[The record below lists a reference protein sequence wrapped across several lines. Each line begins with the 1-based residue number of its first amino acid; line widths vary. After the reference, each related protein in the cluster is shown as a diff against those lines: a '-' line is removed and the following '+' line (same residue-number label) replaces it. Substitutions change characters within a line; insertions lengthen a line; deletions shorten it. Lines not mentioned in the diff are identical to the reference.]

1 MEQLF
6 KTIDVDGNGTIDF
19 EEFLLLFK
27 FKQPRPCEKENTRE
41 SEDLEANEKIMRMFD
56 QDGSGFLSPREWL
69 QVRGLICLCE
79 LNMALTLICCS
90 NESSACGSN
99 DVPITKPK
107 DFYRDV
113 ESIFGAGP
121 AK

>member
-41 SEDLEANEKIMRMFD
+41 ESEDLEANEKIMRMFD
-56 QDGSGFLSPREWL
+56 QDNSGFLSPREWL
-69 QVRGLICLCE
+69 HVRGLICFCE

-90 NESSACGSN
+90 NESCVAFLISN
-99 DVPITKPK
+99 FVSCLCRGCK
-107 DFYRDV
+107 
-113 ESIFGAGP
+113 
-121 AK
+121 